1 MTAPTL
7 WYLYGL
13 KKALDAELALGTPK
27 LMFLSS
33 AYVLNQDAHAF
44 ISDVNA
50 NEVTG
55 TGVTAGGV
63 TLASVTTA
71 VTGSTNTVNLD
82 AADITGISLSACY
95 GVVYVSTG
103 TATTSPVL
111 AVVDFSEGTA
121 VNVTVTGVTWN
132 TGGIAVLTA
141 A

>member
-7 WYLYGL
+7 WYCNGL

-27 LMFLSS
+27 FMFVSS
-33 AYVLNQDAHAF
+33 AYVLNQDTHAN

-55 TGVTAGGV
+55 TGVSAGGV
-63 TLASVTTA
+63 TLTSVTTSIDA
-71 VTGSTNTVNLD
+71 PTNTIKL
-82 AADITGISLSACY
+82 AAANITGISVSACY
-95 GVVYVSTG
+95 GVAYVSTG
-103 TATTSPVL
+103 TSTTSPVL
-111 AVVDFSEGTA
+111 AVVDFSEGTG

-141 A
+141 S